1 MKKYAVVFVVLGLLV
16 GASGAWAEGEGGSK
30 GSTAKGGAQWFSP
43 GPGYRGFPP
52 YEPCPHPVMPPPPR
66 YRDFPPGI
74 YPYPYPYPVPPP
86 IYRWTPPRPYPRP
99 RPIVP
104 PPPIYRRHPH
114 PRGPREY
121 ELLMQLMMM
130 GIMIDQNRYRDGGYD
145 GY

>member
-1 MKKYAVVFVVLGLLV
+1 MKKYAVIFVVLGLLL

-86 IYRWTPPRPYPRP
+86 IYRWGPPRPYPRP

-104 PPPIYRRHPH
+104 PPPIYRRR

-121 ELLMQLMMM
+121 ELLMQLMMT